1 MQSFNLRNWL
11 KLTLFSLV
19 AVGILGTLMR
29 YKICYEFPFID
40 QKHTQHAHSHFAFA
54 GWITQTLMVFITA
67 FLINNN
73 FKINIKHYQTIL
85 IINILV
91 AYGMLVSFMIQG
103 YGAISIIL
111 STSSIFI
118 TFVFA
123 FKFWVD
129 TIGATTQLLAIK
141 WFKAA
146 SVFLLLSSLGTFML
160 AYMMMSK
167 QLVQHTY
174 LASVYWYL
182 HFQYNGWFFFACMG
196 LLFSEIKLLAIHF
209 KAMNTVFWLFA
220 ISCVPAYMLSTLWAK
235 LPLWLFVVTI
245 IASFTQTY
253 AWVKFLITFKTYLKQ
268 LVEKTGKQIGF
279 LFLILGLALSIKFL
293 LQLGSTVPAISQW
306 AFGFRAVVIAYLHLI
321 LLGIIS
327 LFLIVFMHVK
337 GLLNNKQG
345 VVATF
350 LFTLTIYANELVLGV
365 QGVTSL
371 YYYVIPYSQQ
381 TLFYVSIAI
390 VISVLFLVQSL
401 FASKELAVHD

>member
-54 GWITQTLMVFITA
+54 GWVTQALMVFITA
-67 FLINNN
+67 FLKNNN

-111 STSSIFI
+111 STTSIFI

-129 TIGATTQLLAIK
+129 TKGATTQLLAIK
-141 WFKAA
+141 WFKAGT
-146 SVFLLLSSLGTFML
+146 VFLVISSLGTFML

-167 QLVQHTY
+167 HMEQHTY

-196 LLFSEIKLLAIHF
+196 LLFSEIKLLDIHT
-209 KAMNTVFWLFA
+209 KAMNNVFWLFA

-235 LPLWLFVVTI
+235 LPMWLFVNTI
-245 IASFTQTY
+245 LASITQTY
-253 AWVKFLITFKTYLKQ
+253 AWAKFLITFKTYLKQ
-268 LVEKTGKQIGF
+268 LVDKTGKQIGY
-279 LFLILGLALSIKFL
+279 LFIILALALSIQFL
-293 LQLGSTVPAISQW
+293 LQLGSPVPSISQW
-306 AFGFRAVVIAYLHLI
+306 AFGFRSVVIAYLHLI

-337 GLLNNKQG
+337 GLLNTKNG
-345 VVATF
+345 VLATF
-350 LFTLTIYANELVLGV
+350 LFTLTVYANELILGV

-371 YYYVIPYSQQ
+371 FYYLIPYSQEA
-381 TLFYVSIAI
+381 LFYVSVAI
-390 VISVLFLVQSL
+390 VLSVLFLVQSIS
-401 FASKELAVHD
+401 ASKDNT

>member
-54 GWITQTLMVFITA
+54 GWVTQALMVFITA
-67 FLINNN
+67 FLKNNKFNINL
-73 FKINIKHYQTIL
+73 KHYQTIL

-111 STSSIFI
+111 STTSIFI

-129 TIGATTQLLAIK
+129 TKGATTQLLAIK
-141 WFKAA
+141 WFKAGT
-146 SVFLLLSSLGTFML
+146 VFLVISSLGTFML

-167 QLVQHTY
+167 HMEQHTY

-196 LLFSEIKLLAIHF
+196 LLFSEIKLLDIHT
-209 KAMNTVFWLFA
+209 KAMNNVFWLFA

-235 LPLWLFVVTI
+235 LPMWLFVITI
-245 IASFTQTY
+245 LASITQTY
-253 AWVKFLITFKTYLKQ
+253 AWAKFLITFKTYLKQ
-268 LVEKTGKQIGF
+268 LVDKTGKQIGY
-279 LFLILGLALSIKFL
+279 LFIILALALSIKFL

-306 AFGFRAVVIAYLHLI
+306 AFGFRSVVIAYLHLI

-337 GLLNNKQG
+337 GLLNTKNG
-345 VVATF
+345 VLATF
-350 LFTLTIYANELVLGV
+350 LFTLTVYANELILGV

-371 YYYVIPYSQQ
+371 FYYLIPYSQEA
-381 TLFYVSIAI
+381 LFYVSVAI
-390 VISVLFLVQSL
+390 VLSVLFLVQSIS
-401 FASKELAVHD
+401 ASKDNT